1 MLCEFESRHPH
12 KLRCILFLVW
22 LESEVIEGRVNIFL
36 LDFLV

>member
-1 MLCEFESRHPH
+1 
-12 KLRCILFLVW
+12 LFLVW